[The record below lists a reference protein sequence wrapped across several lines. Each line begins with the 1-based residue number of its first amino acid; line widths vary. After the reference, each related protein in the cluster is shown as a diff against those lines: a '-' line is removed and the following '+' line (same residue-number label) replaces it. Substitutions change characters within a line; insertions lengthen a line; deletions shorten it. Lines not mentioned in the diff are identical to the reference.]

1 MIENKKTSDKLLYE
15 IVIFILI
22 FALMISIVFT
32 FDKLFIEKPINE
44 CYDIY
49 QKDYRNDKCEYDN
62 IAMNE
67 CYVKEGQVIF
77 NNDCTLTC
85 DYCYKKYN
93 GEIEKYNNKT
103 NLLRIILSFMIAL
116 SLAFIN
122 LKDKIIRYSLLSGSL
137 VSLFVSTII
146 AMQMI
151 GILLPIVIII
161 EFLLVLFIYKKT
173 K

>member
-22 FALMISIVFT
+22 FTLMISIVFT
-32 FDKLFIEKPINE
+32 FDRLFFQKPIDN

-49 QKDYRNDKCEYDN
+49 QKDFRNDKCEYDN
-62 IAMNE
+62 IAMNQ
-67 CYVKEGQVIF
+67 CYAKEGQVIF

-85 DYCYKKYN
+85 DYCYKAYN
-93 GEIEKYNNKT
+93 EKIKDYNNKT
-103 NLLRIILSFMIAL
+103 NLLRIILSFVIAL

-137 VSLFVSTII
+137 VSLFVSTMM